1 MDYIIIVAGGKGM
14 RMGAEVPKQFLP
26 IGGKPIL
33 MHTIESF
40 HEYNPEL
47 EIILVLPKSQHEYW
61 KQLCTEHNFN
71 VSHTIINGGDTR
83 FESSRNGL
91 AAIPDEEIGVAGI
104 HDGVRPFV
112 SKEVIDNCFETA
124 RDDFAAIPVLP
135 VTDTIRYVD
144 KQGGGKNVMRSDYR
158 VVQTPQVFDIQ
169 LLKQAYN
176 TDYQESFT
184 DDASVVESLGC
195 QATMVEGNREN
206 IKITTPFD
214 IIIAEALLK
223 SQQK

>member
-14 RMGAEVPKQFLP
+14 RMGTDIPKQFLP

-33 MHTIESF
+33 MRTIERV
-40 HEYNPEL
+40 HEYNPKL
-47 EIILVLPKSQHEYW
+47 GIILVLPQSQQEYW
-61 KQLCTEHNFN
+61 KQLCDEHNFII
-71 VSHTIINGGDTR
+71 SHTIVNGGETR

-91 AAIPDEEIGVAGI
+91 ATIPDEEIGVAGI
-104 HDGVRPFV
+104 HDGVRPLV

-124 RDDFAAIPVLP
+124 RDDFAAIPVMP

-144 KQGGGKNVMRSDYR
+144 KQGGGRNVMRSDYR

-169 LLKQAYN
+169 LLKHAYN
-176 TDYQESFT
+176 AEYQESFT

-195 QATMVEGNREN
+195 QATMVDGNREN

-214 IIIAEALLK
+214 IIVAEALLK
-223 SQQK
+223 SQQ